1 MGDKMT
7 VLVLE
12 SDTGAAD
19 SAIEQLEGDGHSV
32 VRCHDR
38 NAVAF
43 PCNALVEGRDC
54 PLEASVVDVALV
66 VRSSVHA
73 EPTALEDG
81 ASCAFIHRVPVVVAG
96 RVVLN
101 PFQRHATTVLKD
113 TDHVVEACRHAATAP
128 LSAHAEVAKEHL
140 LRVLEQHGYAN
151 APCDVQVVRRN
162 GSLVVEVTSRD
173 LFDHTTKSVASARMI
188 GAIRELDRHA
198 RGIDVGFVVES

>member
-19 SAIEQLEGDGHSV
+19 SAIEQLEGDGHTV
-32 VRCHDR
+32 VRCHER

-43 PCNALVEGRDC
+43 PCNALVEGGAC
-54 PLEASVVDVALV
+54 PLESSVVDVALV
-66 VRSSVHA
+66 VRSTVHA

-81 ASCAFIHRVPVVVAG
+81 ASCALTHRVPVVVAG

-101 PFQRHATTVLKD
+101 PFQRYATTVVKD
-113 TDHVVEACRHAATAP
+113 TGRIVEACKHAATAP

-140 LRVLEQHGYAN
+140 QRVLEQHGYAN
-151 APCDVQVVRRN
+151 AACDVQVLRRN

-173 LFDHTTKSVASARMI
+173 HFDHTTKSVASARMI

-198 RGIDVGFVVES
+198 RGIDVGFVAEP